1 MKHIYVEQ
9 TMHESNPTRYNSNQ
23 NLHKSDQNFPSTFSS
38 ITEALQSIP
47 LNSAEEITIHLA
59 SGIYNEKLVIQIPYL
74 HIIGDSAN
82 NTKITYKDAAYDQM
96 IDGTKRGTF
105 RSYTVFID
113 THDFTATNL
122 TIENS
127 AGNGDL
133 VGQAIAVYADGDRIF
148 FDHCHLIGNQD
159 TLFTGPL
166 PPIPYEPN
174 GFVGP
179 KEFAPRING
188 RQYYR
193 NCLIEGTI
201 DYIFGSATAYFE
213 SCTLYTKRKDFVSDI
228 LGYVTAAS
236 TPEGQPYGYV
246 FFHCHF
252 TGNCPD
258 ASVYLGRPWRDFAKT
273 VLLDCNFDSLIH
285 PDLFHDWNKPN
296 ARIHS
301 YFALDCSHCPSISEA
316 SFVHI
321 LTEQQK
327 KDYTKEMVLAG
338 WVPE

>member
-1 MKHIYVEQ
+1 MKHIYVDQ
-9 TMHESNPTRYNSNQ
+9 KLHPSNQ
-23 NLHKSDQNFPSTFSS
+23 IMHPSNKNLHLSETTLPSSFFS
-38 ITEALQSIP
+38 ITEAIQSIP
-47 LNSAEEITIHLA
+47 LNSTEEITLHLA
-59 SGIYNEKLVIQIPYL
+59 PGIYNEKLVIQVPFL
-74 HIIGDSAN
+74 HIIGDSAD

-96 IDGTKRGTF
+96 SDGTKRGTF

-113 THDFTATNL
+113 THDFTASNL

-133 VGQAIAVYADGDRIF
+133 VGQAIAVYAEGDRIF
-148 FDHCHLIGNQD
+148 FDRCHLVGYQD

-166 PPIPYEPN
+166 PPTPYEPG
-174 GFVGP
+174 GFTGP

-193 NCLIEGTI
+193 NCLIEGTV

-213 SCTLYTKRKDFVSDI
+213 DCTLYTKRKDFVSEI

-246 FFHCHF
+246 FSRCHF
-252 TGNCPD
+252 TGDCPD
-258 ASVYLGRPWRDFAKT
+258 GSVYLGRPWRDFAKT
-273 VLLDCNFDSLIH
+273 VLIDCTLDSLIH

-296 ARIHS
+296 ARTHS
-301 YFALDCSHCPSISEA
+301 FFALDHPQVQSLAEN

-327 KDYTKEMVLAG
+327 KDYTKERVLSG
-338 WVPE
+338 WTPE